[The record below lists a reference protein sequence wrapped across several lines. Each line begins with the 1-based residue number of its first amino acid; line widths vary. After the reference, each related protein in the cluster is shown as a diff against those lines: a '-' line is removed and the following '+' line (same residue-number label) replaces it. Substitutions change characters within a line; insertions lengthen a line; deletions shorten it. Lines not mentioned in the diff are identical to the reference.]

1 MKLLVTGAAG
11 MLGSAL
17 CPTLREEGHDV
28 SATHVRLIGP
38 GLDHLDVRD
47 CSAVARPAATSDP
60 TGSCTLPRRPAWRR
74 VRPTS
79 STPI

>member
-28 SATHVRLIGP
+28 SATDVRLSGQGSIISTCATAPRWRG
-38 GLDHLDVRD
+38 
-47 CSAVARPAATSDP
+47 AAATS
-60 TGSCTLPRRPAWRR
+60 TGRDHAPCRGDQPGS
-74 VRPTS
+74 V
-79 STPI
+79 